1 MYLKEALFKLEMD
14 VERAR
19 RGGFVFAAK
28 LVRGAY
34 LISERKRATD
44 LHLPDPIQPDLA
56 ATHASY
62 DAGVSLLLRHVVQI
76 EGEPSPSVM
85 FMVASHNK
93 ESIIA
98 ACTEMERR
106 GIRPEEGHVLF
117 GQLLGRFHNLTLSRN
132 PLPRN
137 RHVRPAQLHAGPERL
152 PSVQIRSLRTGTRG
166 DSVFDPPRAGEQ
178 RRLGIR
184 DRRARAA
191 PRRAYGKVV
200 GTPKN
205 GIALGRRWVNQ
216 SDNSHVDLGS
226 VRLIN
231 N

>member
-19 RGGFVFAAK
+19 RGGFVFAGK

-62 DAGVSLLLRHVVQI
+62 DAGVSLLLRHVVQT

-117 GQLLGRFHNLTLSRN
+117 GQL
-132 PLPRN
+132 
-137 RHVRPAQLHAGPERL
+137 HVRPAQLHAGPERL

-205 GIALGRRWVNQ
+205 GIALGRRWLF
-216 SDNSHVDLGS
+216 SHK
-226 VRLIN
+226 
-231 N
+231 